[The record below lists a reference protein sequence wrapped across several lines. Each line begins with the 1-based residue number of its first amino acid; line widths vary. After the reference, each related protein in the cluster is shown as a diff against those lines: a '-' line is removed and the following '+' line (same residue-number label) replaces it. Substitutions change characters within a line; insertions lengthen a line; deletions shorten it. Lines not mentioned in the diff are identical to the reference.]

1 MQFHYAKHFSKQ
13 FKKYQRNTQER
24 IRKAILEIP
33 QGDITKIK
41 GDKDLP
47 PMYRLRV
54 GTFRVLF
61 RMSETD
67 VFIEWLDSRGD
78 IYKKLK

>member
-1 MQFHYAKHFSKQ
+1 MPIHYSKHFSKQ
-13 FKKYQRNTQER
+13 FKKYQRSTQER

-33 QGDITKIK
+33 KGDIVKIK

-47 PMYRLRV
+47 PLYRLRI

-67 VFIEWLDSRGD
+67 IFIEWLDSRGD
-78 IYKKLK
+78 IYKRM